1 MKEKGR
7 IKTDWAGN
15 VTSYTFDT
23 FWVSQEFRGYDLIA
37 YADSYGNFWDEDWK
51 IEFPFN
57 LFLTKLT
64 SNDLEIAHYQD
75 NYGTWIIGYDESM
88 VNETNVI
95 ELSLWYDEG
104 IPPPVHPTPY
114 TPNVRPPTLYRKII
128 NYFKKYL

>member
-64 SNDLEIAHYQD
+64 SNDLEIAHYQN
-75 NYGTWIIGYDESM
+75 NYGTWIIG
-88 VNETNVI
+88 
-95 ELSLWYDEG
+95 YDEG